1 MIVQT
6 FFARRQSLRGVVL
19 LCGLAGAAA
28 NAGSAPAPSSTPAAP
43 SDGGAVVV
51 TADRL
56 SVQTLIDRKV
66 YTIAA
71 DLQSITGTVADV
83 LQAVPSIELDIDG
96 NLSLRGDSN
105 VTVLVDG
112 RPVAS
117 LAGSSAADALAQI
130 PAQDIERIEVITNP
144 PAQFKAEG
152 TAGIINIV
160 TKKARKD
167 GHSGG
172 LQANVGNAHRW
183 NAAANGSVTQ
193 GRFTLSGNASF
204 REDVRERIATDSR
217 SLVVPQTG
225 AIVQSGESLD
235 ETMHRQLPSLRGSIE
250 FAIDKTHKLS
260 FSATRGER
268 QGRRFFDQY
277 NTSGMDADLSS
288 DTLRH
293 SDGLE
298 WSIDTSQTLNYEQTF
313 ARPEEKL
320 TGSIGRTAFHE
331 RESYLYTNTDLL
343 SALPVTHD
351 TLESGSDKIVYLAN
365 VDYVLPFS
373 SHRKFKTG
381 YALEDNH
388 NGSDNGG
395 DLEDPTTGALLPNPL
410 ITNHFRYRQ
419 TVHAVYG
426 TLESPLGAW
435 TLLGGLRF
443 EHTTVDISPYDS
455 SPPTSFGY
463 ARPFPSLHIE
473 RPVSDEATVSLSASR
488 RITRP
493 DGYALD
499 PHVDRQDIHNLR
511 AGNPLLRPQD
521 TKSYEVAYAVDHR
534 GSSYSVT
541 GYWRDTHDSYTGIT
555 VPIDAQTTL
564 TTLTNLPHSRSGG
577 MEFTA
582 NGHLMPRLGY
592 NLSGNA
598 FYNEIDATALGF
610 TGLKSTTGVN
620 AKLSLDFKAT
630 VTDAAQVALSRRDRF
645 LTPQGYYAAVMQV
658 NVGYRHTFSKEL
670 AAVVTVT
677 DLFNQQKWKRYVDT
691 PTLMDVYDRH
701 AVGRVAYVGFVYT
714 IGAPKKSRGSGFD
727 YDTGGG

>member
-1 MIVQT
+1 MIVPP
-6 FFARRQSLRGVVL
+6 FFTRQRWLAGVVL
-19 LCGLAGAAA
+19 WGGLAGATAPA
-28 NAGSAPAPSSTPAAP
+28 VSAPAPSSTPTAP

-130 PAQDIERIEVITNP
+130 PAQEIERIEVITNP

-167 GHSGG
+167 GHTGSV
-172 LQANVGNAHRW
+172 QANVGNAHRW
-183 NAAANGSVTQ
+183 NTSANGSVTQ
-193 GRFTLSGNASF
+193 GRWSVAGSASF
-204 REDVRERIATDSR
+204 REDVRERIAADNRT
-217 SLVVPQTG
+217 LLVPQTG
-225 AIVQSGESLD
+225 ALVQNASSLD
-235 ETMHRQLPSLRGSIE
+235 ETMRRQLPSLRGTVD
-250 FAIDKTHKLS
+250 FTIDRQHKLS
-260 FSATRGER
+260 LTATRAER

-277 NTSGMDADLSS
+277 NVTGSGADPSS

-298 WSIDTSQTLNYEQTF
+298 WSIDTSQTLSYEQTF

-331 RESYLYTNTDLL
+331 REGYLYTNTDLL
-343 SALPVTHD
+343 SPAPATHD
-351 TLESGSDKIVYLAN
+351 TLDIGQDKIVYLAN
-365 VDYVLPFS
+365 LDYVLPFS
-373 SHRKFKTG
+373 GHRKFKAG

-388 NGSDNGG
+388 DGSDNAGDNQDPVTGG
-395 DLEDPTTGALLPNPL
+395 LVSNPL

-426 TLESPLGAW
+426 TLEAPIGQW
-435 TLLGGLRF
+435 TLLGGLRL
-443 EHTTVDISPYDS
+443 EHTAVDISPYDS
-455 SPPTSFGY
+455 SPPVSFGY
-463 ARPFPSLHIE
+463 ARPYPSLHLE
-473 RPVSDEATVSLSASR
+473 RPLSDAATLSLSASR
-488 RITRP
+488 RVSRP

-499 PHVDRQDIHNLR
+499 PHVDRQDVHNLR

-521 TKSYEVAYAVDHR
+521 TKSFEIAYAVDHR
-534 GSSYSVT
+534 GSSYSLT

-555 VPIDAQTTL
+555 IPLDAQTTL

-582 NGHLMPRLGY
+582 NGHLLPRLGY

-610 TGLKSTTGVN
+610 AGLKSTTGVN

-630 VTDAAQVALSRRDRF
+630 TTDTTQIALSRRDRF

-658 NVGYRHTFSKEL
+658 NFGYRHTFSKEL

-677 DLFNQQKWKRYVDT
+677 DLFNQQNWKRYVET
-691 PTLMDVYDRH
+691 PELTDVYNRH